1 MFRVALRFKL
11 ETAFKLE
18 LKFTCE
24 LAGKYLLGNCND
36 KTVVEEL
43 VKTAKEFILF
53 SFQNPE
59 CVAEIYDQGRKPRSK
74 L

>member
-11 ETAFKLE
+11 EIAFKLE

-43 VKTAKEFILF
+43 VKTAEEFI
-53 SFQNPE
+53 
-59 CVAEIYDQGRKPRSK
+59 
-74 L
+74 